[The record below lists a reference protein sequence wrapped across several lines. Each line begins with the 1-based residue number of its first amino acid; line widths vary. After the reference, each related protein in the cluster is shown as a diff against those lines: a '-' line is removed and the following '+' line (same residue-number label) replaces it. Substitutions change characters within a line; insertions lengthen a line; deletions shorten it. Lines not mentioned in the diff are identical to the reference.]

1 MESAADRRRSF
12 LAVLRLTPFSAPI
25 VYFAAAIVC
34 GGLAL
39 VSPACQA
46 DGESITWIDAF
57 FVSGSAVCVTGLSTI
72 DVSRV
77 FNPTGWLVL
86 IVLMQLGGLGVM
98 TYSCLLFHL
107 WRARVSLTD
116 RAAVAQ
122 SLLHD
127 PAFSLGQFLKLVV
140 AIAVGLELC
149 GAVVL
154 YWSDPKLF
162 HPISAV
168 FHAVSAFTNSGFS
181 LFTDGLVVIKS
192 SVAANL
198 VVMSLIVLGGIGFV
212 VLGEV
217 YTNIKNRLTRR
228 QIPWLMSWPSRMVLT
243 TSAGLIVLGAGVI
256 FLSAGAKWL
265 GEMSWPEAV
274 MAAFFQSITAR
285 TAGFNTVDIG
295 SLSIVSLMALM
306 ALMFIGGSPGSCAG
320 GIKTTTFR
328 TLAGFIRSNLLG
340 RRQTIIAGK
349 AVRPDAVADAFT
361 LLIFAAFIIGSAA
374 AALSITESWGQ
385 PHTTAREGFMDLL
398 FETVSAFGTVG
409 LSTGATP
416 TLSWPGKL
424 IVIGLMFIGRLG
436 PLLLLAALQEWRR
449 PVRYDLPEYTLPIG

>member
-1 MESAADRRRSF
+1 M
-12 LAVLRLTPFSAPI
+12 
-25 VYFAAAIVC
+25 
-34 GGLAL
+34 
-39 VSPACQA
+39 
-46 DGESITWIDAF
+46 
-57 FVSGSAVCVTGLSTI
+57 
-72 DVSRV
+72 
-77 FNPTGWLVL
+77 
-86 IVLMQLGGLGVM
+86 
-98 TYSCLLFHL
+98 
-107 WRARVSLTD
+107 
-116 RAAVAQ
+116 
-122 SLLHD
+122 
-127 PAFSLGQFLKLVV
+127 

-181 LFTDGLVVIKS
+181 LFADGLVVIKS

-217 YTNIKNRLTRR
+217 YTNIKNWLTRR

-243 TSAGLIVLGAGVI
+243 TCAGLIVLGAGVI
-256 FLSAGAKWL
+256 FISAGAKWL

-424 IVIGLMFIGRLG
+424 IVIGLMSSAGWGRCSCW
-436 PLLLLAALQEWRR
+436 PPCKEWRR